1 MQAAGG
7 AAVGLAAGSVAH
19 ASEEEHGL
27 APANYPWS
35 HEGPMSSFDA
45 AGCANAHPITNPQT
59 MALCFGV
66 GGTGVGVHV
75 DVDVGFLGLIRGEDV
90 RVEVPAMLGVPM
102 RRSRRSIRD
111 MRRWVNNAS
120 SEKTRLTERL

>member
-45 AGCANAHPITNPQT
+45 AGCANAPGPNAAKPPSHARSSRFGRGCAKRAVQGATPLTN
-59 MALCFGV
+59 
-66 GGTGVGVHV
+66 
-75 DVDVGFLGLIRGEDV
+75 
-90 RVEVPAMLGVPM
+90 
-102 RRSRRSIRD
+102 
-111 MRRWVNNAS
+111 
-120 SEKTRLTERL
+120 

>member
-45 AGCANAHPITNPQT
+45 AGCANA
-59 MALCFGV
+59 
-66 GGTGVGVHV
+66 
-75 DVDVGFLGLIRGEDV
+75 
-90 RVEVPAMLGVPM
+90 PAP
-102 RRSRRSIRD
+102 
-111 MRRWVNNAS
+111 NAAKPPS
-120 SEKTRLTERL
+120 HARTAR

>member
-45 AGCANAHPITNPQT
+45 AGCANAPAQCGQA
-59 MALCFGV
+59 ALRTHASPGRFERGV
-66 GGTGVGVHV
+66 RKAGGAGGDPTHV
-75 DVDVGFLGLIRGEDV
+75 LEGA
-90 RVEVPAMLGVPM
+90 PAFPNL
-102 RRSRRSIRD
+102 
-111 MRRWVNNAS
+111 
-120 SEKTRLTERL
+120 